1 MKPMTNLF
9 TNLLIAYILLIV
21 LMYALQRMLLYH
33 PDKNLEAPEVYG
45 LSGFQENFITS
56 EDGLRLQVWYRAAR
70 LGYPTIAYFHGNAH
84 NISGRAGIYD
94 ALASQGFGVAAL
106 SYRGYGKSEGSPSE
120 QGLYTDARAIMTFL
134 KDKGIPLTQTAIYGE
149 SLGTGVAVQMATE
162 YPIGMLV
169 LQAPYISVEDR
180 ASELYSFVPVK
191 LMIKDKFRSID
202 KIKQV
207 KAPLIL
213 FHGELDNVIT
223 VSHGRKLF
231 QAANEPKQAFFFP
244 HTGHND
250 FDSGLISAHVL
261 DYAKKHNLI
270 R

>member
-9 TNLLIAYILLIV
+9 TNLLIAYVLLIV
-21 LMYALQRMLLYH
+21 LMYSLQRMLLFH
-33 PDKNLEAPEVYG
+33 PDKNLESPQVYG
-45 LSGFQENFITS
+45 LSDFEDISITS
-56 EDGLRLQVWYRAAR
+56 EDGLKLQIWYRAANA
-70 LGYPTIAYFHGNAH
+70 GFPTIAYFHGNAH
-84 NISGRAGIYD
+84 NISGRAGIYA
-94 ALASQGFGVAAL
+94 ALASKGFGVAAL

-120 QGLYTDARAIMTFL
+120 QGLYTDARAVMAFL
-134 KDKGIPLTQTAIYGE
+134 KEKGITPEHAALYGE

-162 YPIGMLV
+162 YPVSMLV

-202 KIKQV
+202 KIKNV

-223 VSHGRKLF
+223 VIHGRTLF
-231 QAANEPKQAFFFP
+231 EAANEPKQGFFFP
-244 HTGHND
+244 TINHND
-250 FDSGLISAHVL
+250 FDTGLISAHVL
-261 DYAKKHNLI
+261 DFARKHNLI